1 MVREAWITP
10 SRSRPKKR
18 LDQAQQKQTQ
28 VERSTS
34 MTYTKPEVNP
44 IAPAISAVRS
54 SQAKQQHVVA
64 DSMEILATTAA
75 YESDE

>member
-1 MVREAWITP
+1 
-10 SRSRPKKR
+10 
-18 LDQAQQKQTQ
+18 
-28 VERSTS
+28 